1 MKKNLFV
8 EAIKPESWADD
19 SEHDSFIVVL
29 RSWVR
34 DHDEVD
40 DVFLSIPY
48 HQDFYEVLRDYCRYY
63 EKFMLKKFEEKWKS

>member
-1 MKKNLFV
+1 
-8 EAIKPESWADD
+8 
-19 SEHDSFIVVL
+19 VL

-63 EKFMLKKFEEKWKS
+63 EKFMLKKFEEK